1 MERRVTALVTLV
13 AGLLVLAF
21 AAPAGAENTRTLPT
35 TLTGAEE
42 VSSTGALG
50 AGDLDAAGFAR
61 ITVRGNNVCWLIQV
75 ADIEQPATAAHIHA
89 APAGVNGDI
98 VVPLTPPVAGSSF
111 GCTAVERALAR
122 NIREH
127 PAQYYVNVHNGPFP
141 GGAVRGQLGGK
152 NPRVTQLL
160 GAEEVPPTDPDGV
173 GWAVITIPNRTT
185 VCFELA
191 VTGIE
196 AATLAHIHFAPR
208 GVNGPIV
215 VTLTAPTSGSS
226 SGCVADV
233 DVALA
238 RAIRE
243 HPARYYV
250 NVHNT
255 PFPGGAIR
263 GQLVKAK
270 HF

>member
-1 MERRVTALVTLV
+1 MERRVTAFVTLV

-35 TLTGAEE
+35 TLTGGEE
-42 VSSTGALG
+42 VSSTGTLG

-61 ITVRGNNVCWLIQV
+61 ITVRGSTVCWLIQV
-75 ADIEQPATAAHIHA
+75 AGIEQPATAAHIHA
-89 APAGVNGDI
+89 QVAGQNGPI

-127 PAQYYVNVHNGPFP
+127 PTQYYVNVHNGPFP

-152 NPRVTQLL
+152 KPRVTQLV
-160 GAEEVPPTDPDGV
+160 GAEEVPPADPDGV
-173 GWAVITIPNRTT
+173 GWAVVTIPNRTT

-191 VTGIE
+191 VTGIDPST
-196 AATLAHIHFAPR
+196 AAHIHFAPR
-208 GVNGPIV
+208 GVNGPV
-215 VTLTAPTSGSS
+215 VVPLTAPSTGSS
-226 SGCVADV
+226 SGCVAGV
-233 DVALA
+233 DAALA

-243 HPARYYV
+243 HPAQYYV

-255 PFPGGAIR
+255 PFPDGAIR
-263 GQLVKAK
+263 GQLVRARN
-270 HF
+270 F